1 MTSCTP
7 PDPLPYHRLALRTD
21 RPRWWRP
28 VAVLAVGVVL
38 FVAGA
43 ILLAGPLAL
52 LGEAVPHL
60 EGRIDDVLDGDM
72 SDPLSATYLL
82 LVVALMLPAAL
93 LAVRLA
99 GRRSPGTLS
108 SVTGRLRWRLL
119 AHCLGAALVLMLA
132 AMLVMTTLED
142 GWSDLAITDRTL
154 PFLAL
159 AVLLVPV
166 QAAAEEYAFRGLL
179 MQTVGAWLRHPA
191 FAIVLP
197 VALFTLGHDYD
208 ALGLIDVSVFGLAV
222 GWLTWRTG
230 GLEAAIGLHVATNGV
245 LFAFGG
251 LGLVDLAATEG
262 TLGGLAASLTVTGL
276 FTWLVRDWAD
286 APSYAPS
293 YVSAQ
298 RLP

>member
-7 PDPLPYHRLALRTD
+7 PDPLPYHRLALRAD

-28 VAVLAVGVVL
+28 IVVLALGVVL

-43 ILLAGPLAL
+43 ILLAGPLVL
-52 LGEAVPHL
+52 LGEAVPDL
-60 EGRIDDVLDGDM
+60 QGRIDDVLGDGDP
-72 SDPLSATYLL
+72 SDPLAATYLL
-82 LVVALMLPAAL
+82 LAVALMLPAAL

-108 SVTGRLRWRLL
+108 SVTGRLRWPLL
-119 AHCLGAALVLMLA
+119 VRCLGAALVLMLS
-132 AMLVMTTLED
+132 AMLVMLTVED
-142 GWSDLAITDRTL
+142 GWSDAAVTDRTL

-159 AVLLVPV
+159 AVLVVPL
-166 QAAAEEYAFRGLL
+166 QAAAEEYVFRGVL

-208 ALGLIDVSVFGLAV
+208 VLGLIDVTAFGLAA

-230 GLEAAIGLHVATNGV
+230 GLEAAIGLHVATNA
-245 LFAFGG
+245 LIFAFGG
-251 LGLVDLAATEG
+251 LGLVDLAATDG
-262 TLGGLAASLTVTGL
+262 TPGGLVASLAVTGL

-286 APSYAPS
+286 APSY
-293 YVSAQ
+293 VSAQ
-298 RLP
+298 RQP